1 MRNQNADGASKQ
13 AIFDAWAK
21 ENATT
26 LAKMTRA
33 DRSAAKRAR
42 WAEIT
47 KAAQSSPRMTR
58 AERKRQRW
66 IDRTLQAQ
74 IRGMSPEQAERHL
87 AAWREQHGGELHNT
101 HTPAPA

>member
-1 MRNQNADGASKQ
+1 MRNQIADGASKQ
-13 AIFDAWAK
+13 AIFNAWAQ
-21 ENATT
+21 ENAEA

-33 DRSAAKRAR
+33 DKSAAKRAR

-47 KAAQSSPRMTR
+47 KAAQPAPRMTR

-87 AAWREQHGGELHNT
+87 AEWRKQNAAELHTT
-101 HTPAPA
+101 HAGA